1 MYFLSEGV
9 LQITLVSSSAAF
21 DRMSMAAAEMVQVN
35 TSVSMCSESVI
46 GMGWGWGR
54 RSMRSE
60 EQPIDAK
67 HALNLPVEQGWKQK
81 DEDK

>member
-35 TSVSMCSESVI
+35 TSVSHVLRVSHRHGVGVGQKTPEIRGATHRCQARTQPACAA
-46 GMGWGWGR
+46 GMETEG
-54 RSMRSE
+54 
-60 EQPIDAK
+60 
-67 HALNLPVEQGWKQK
+67 
-81 DEDK
+81 